1 MKPTYDVENFKNIF
15 EHEFTWLNGFK
26 RNVGKFPGKPA
37 LSDPETGRR
46 WTYSQLNGDANR
58 LANALLGKGAAPG
71 AVIMYM
77 LHNSLEFALCYIAG
91 HKAGIISAP
100 INFRLAP
107 GEVAALL
114 EDSKP
119 EFFVYGGEFAATA
132 RKAMEMSAWK
142 PPVCILAGQEG
153 SAIPGE
159 IQFDNFMAQGS
170 AENPVLP
177 EKPSIYD
184 EKLRLYTSGTTSRA
198 KGVPLNDVNEVLTAH
213 DVIMHF
219 PLTPQD
225 KTMNMTPWFHRGG
238 IHSGGLTPTLYAGG
252 EVVVLREF
260 NPKRCLEIAAD
271 EKVTFLIGV
280 PSILALLAR
289 AQERQPVDL
298 SALRGI
304 ITMGS
309 PFDKKAC
316 EHYRELFTENIFN
329 GYGTTETFWN
339 TFLRPYNLP
348 EMSGSAGQACTD
360 DDVRVIRV
368 SGKDTLGDPDDMVP
382 RDNATIGEII
392 IFSPAKSTFSYFN
405 NPEMT
410 AKKFRNG
417 FHYTGDLG
425 VWDENGFVT
434 VVSRKD
440 DMIIS
445 AGENIYPTQI
455 EAVLNEH
462 PKVAESAVIGKP
474 DRLHQEVVAAYI
486 VPLDDSLT
494 VEEIREWCV
503 NHPGLAPFKRP
514 RFYNLVKELPHT
526 ATGKLMH
533 YKLREQAGPEG
544 EGDR

>member
-1 MKPTYDVENFKNIF
+1 MKPSYDVDNFRNIF
-15 EHEFTWLNGFK
+15 EHEFTWLNGFM
-26 RNVGKFPGKPA
+26 RNVRKFSGKPA

-46 WTYSQLNGDANR
+46 WTYGELDRDANC
-58 LANALLGKGAAPG
+58 LANALLANGAAKG
-71 AVIMYM
+71 GVIMYM
-77 LHNSLEFALCYIAG
+77 LHNSPEFALCYVAG
-91 HKAGIISAP
+91 HKAGIISSP

-114 EDSKP
+114 EDSRP
-119 EFFVYGGEFAATA
+119 EFFVYGGEFADVA
-132 RKAMEMSAWK
+132 RKAIEMSAWK
-142 PPVCILAGQEG
+142 PPIRIVADQEG
-153 SAIPGE
+153 GLDPDE
-159 IQFDNFMAQGS
+159 IQFDAFMAQGDPG
-170 AENPVLP
+170 NPVLP

-198 KGVPLNDVNEVLTAH
+198 KGVPLNDVNEVLSAH

-219 PLTPQD
+219 PLTPRD
-225 KTMNMTPWFHRGG
+225 RTMNTTPWFHRGG
-238 IHSGGLTPTLYAGG
+238 IHSGGLTPTLYVGG
-252 EVVVLREF
+252 EVVILREF
-260 NPKRCLEIAAD
+260 NPKRCLDMAAD

-298 SALRGI
+298 SSLRGI
-304 ITMGS
+304 VTMGS
-309 PFDKKAC
+309 PFDKSSC
-316 EHYRELFTENIFN
+316 ERYRELFTENIFN

-339 TFLRPYNLP
+339 TFLRPHDLP
-348 EMSGSAGQACTD
+348 EMAGTAGQACTD
-360 DDVRVIRV
+360 DDVRVIRID
-368 SGKDTLGDPDDMVP
+368 GKEGQGDPENMVP
-382 RDNATIGEII
+382 RDNATIGEIV
-392 IFSPAKSTFSYFN
+392 IFSPTKSSFSYCN

-445 AGENIYPTQI
+445 AGENIYPAQI
-455 EAVLNEH
+455 ESILNEH
-462 PKVAESAVIGKP
+462 PKVAESAVVGRP
-474 DRLHQEVVAAYI
+474 DRLHQEVVDAYI

-503 NHPGLAPFKRP
+503 NHPNLAPFKRP
-514 RFYNLVKELPHT
+514 RFYNLVPELPHT

-533 YKLREQAGPEG
+533 YKLREEATAKGS
-544 EGDR
+544 DR